1 MPNVT
6 HRVVVIKSII
16 VWVEEGLHPGQTG
29 QGVVS
34 VLDGD
39 EDSHH
44 DDDHQDD
51 PHDDADYQ
59 GHLGVRVGGIWRG
72 HEGICRTSTCG
83 RARPR
88 GG

>member
-1 MPNVT
+1 MT

-16 VWVEEGLHPGQTG
+16 VWVEEGLHPGQAG
-29 QGVVS
+29 QGAVS

-59 GHLGVRVGGIWRG
+59 SQLGARVGGVWCG
-72 HEGICRTSTCG
+72 HEGIRRTSTC
-83 RARPR
+83 
-88 GG
+88 

>member
-1 MPNVT
+1 MSHIT

-16 VWVEEGLHPGQTG
+16 VWVEEGLHPSQTG
-29 QGVVS
+29 QGAVS

-59 GHLGVRVGGIWRG
+59 GHLGVRVGGICRG

-83 RARPR
+83 CARPR